1 MELMIPLKAQAGKP
15 MYEQIYEYIKEEIRK
30 GSLAAGTRL
39 PSTRILAEHLKIS
52 RSTSQMAYDQLV
64 SEGYIETIP
73 CKGYFVLKIDE
84 LVEVE
89 PETKMGFLVEPE
101 QQEAEL
107 DVDFSPRG
115 IDLTSFPYNAW
126 RKVTR
131 ATLMDDDKEM
141 FLTGSP
147 QGEPGLREAIRGYLH
162 SARGVNCT
170 ADQIIIGA
178 GSEYLM
184 MLLTQILGTSRTIAM
199 ENPTYRQAYRVFES
213 LGCQMKP
220 VEMDA
225 HGMNVRLL
233 EESGA
238 DIAYVM
244 PSHQYPMGV
253 VMPVKRRQ
261 ELLSWAGRGEK
272 RYLIEDDYD
281 SEFRYRGKPVPAL
294 QGMDIQG
301 KVIYMGTFSKSI
313 APAIRV
319 GYLVLPAPLLAVY
332 KRKCGFYA
340 STVSRIDQKIIYQFL
355 TEGHYERHLNRMRAI
370 YKGKHDVLMSELKT
384 LGTEFI
390 VQGEY
395 AGLHVLL
402 KYRKAGMETW
412 LVEEAAKARVGVYG
426 ISGFLIAPLADQKE
440 KCFSTVGL
448 GYARLNEDQIREGIR
463 RLAAAWKCSRPCP

>member
-1 MELMIPLKAQAGKP
+1 
-15 MYEQIYEYIKEEIRK
+15 
-30 GSLAAGTRL
+30 
-39 PSTRILAEHLKIS
+39 
-52 RSTSQMAYDQLV
+52 
-64 SEGYIETIP
+64 
-73 CKGYFVLKIDE
+73 
-84 LVEVE
+84 
-89 PETKMGFLVEPE
+89 
-101 QQEAEL
+101 
-107 DVDFSPRG
+107 
-115 IDLTSFPYNAW
+115 
-126 RKVTR
+126 
-131 ATLMDDDKEM
+131 
-141 FLTGSP
+141 
-147 QGEPGLREAIRGYLH
+147 
-162 SARGVNCT
+162 
-170 ADQIIIGA
+170 
-178 GSEYLM
+178 
-184 MLLTQILGTSRTIAM
+184 
-199 ENPTYRQAYRVFES
+199 
-213 LGCQMKP
+213 
-220 VEMDA
+220 
-225 HGMNVRLL
+225 
-233 EESGA
+233 
-238 DIAYVM
+238 
-244 PSHQYPMGV
+244 
-253 VMPVKRRQ
+253 
-261 ELLSWAGRGEK
+261 
-272 RYLIEDDYD
+272 
-281 SEFRYRGKPVPAL
+281 
-294 QGMDIQG
+294 MDIQG

-440 KCFSTVGL
+440 KCFSTVVL

>member
-1 MELMIPLKAQAGKP
+1 MLTYPLSKESGRSL
-15 MYEQIYEYIKEEIRK
+15 YEQLYEGIRRDIL
-30 GSLAAGTRL
+30 SGTLPAHQRL
-39 PSTRILAEHLKIS
+39 PSKRALAQHLEVSVITVKN
-52 RSTSQMAYDQLV
+52 AYEQLAA
-64 SEGYIETIP
+64 EGYIYTVEK
-73 CKGYFVLKIDE
+73 KGYYVSPLESPLPPAAPPPLVPERPAEPVFLDLATGSLDRSYFPFTVWSRLMRQTILEEDTE
-84 LVEVE
+84 LLRST
-89 PETKMGFLVEPE
+89 PYNGAPALRRAIAAHLRQFRAM
-101 QQEAEL
+101 
-107 DVDFSPRG
+107 DVDP
-115 IDLTSFPYNAW
+115 
-126 RKVTR
+126 
-131 ATLMDDDKEM
+131 E
-141 FLTGSP
+141 
-147 QGEPGLREAIRGYLH
+147 
-162 SARGVNCT
+162 
-170 ADQIIIGA
+170 QIIIGA

-440 KCFSTVGL
+440 KCFSTVVL